1 MSLYE
6 HVVITRPDVSSS
18 AVEEFV
24 QNLASKI
31 ENMGGTVEGAE
42 YWGLRNLAYRMN
54 KNRKAHYSLLKVNA
68 HSDVIHEIER
78 THRINEDILRYMS
91 IRVDEFNEDPSPILK
106 SAKSVNVEI
115 GTRSWLLKTKSK
127 LKTFRH
133 VRVSVVVVK
142 FAHFLAIM
150 ASKSIIKTLKCSSV
164 TCLKKAKSR
173 QLASQR
179 FPTKNSVNWLAPSN
193 AHASW
198 AYCPMK

>member
-24 QNLASKI
+24 QNLATKI

-78 THRINEDILRYMS
+78 THRISEDILRYMS

-106 SAKSVNVEI
+106 KREERKRRDRN
-115 GTRSWLLKTKSK
+115 
-127 LKTFRH
+127 
-133 VRVSVVVVK
+133 
-142 FAHFLAIM
+142 
-150 ASKSIIKTLKCSSV
+150 
-164 TCLKKAKSR
+164 
-173 QLASQR
+173 
-179 FPTKNSVNWLAPSN
+179 
-193 AHASW
+193 
-198 AYCPMK
+198 